1 MVLLCQTFSFAHSGF
16 REQMWRGAAWGA
28 TEPWGPPL
36 GNCRCEGE
44 HHNLGHSGKWL
55 VLSSDML
62 FHCAVTRGSWPQ
74 WVKRPRVLVGASD
87 MMPPECRG
95 CSMSYDTAG
104 LEVIGGT
111 AEALQN
117 QQQGQRGGTGYTCSL
132 KAYSER
138 PWLIECP
145 CWFWCNP

>member
-44 HHNLGHSGKWL
+44 HHNLRHSGKWL

-62 FHCAVTRGSWPQ
+62 FHCGVTRGSWPQ
-74 WVKRPRVLVGASD
+74 WVKRPRVLVSASD

-104 LEVIGGT
+104 LEVIGGDSRSAAEPT
-111 AEALQN
+111 A
-117 QQQGQRGGTGYTCSL
+117 GTEG
-132 KAYSER
+132 
-138 PWLIECP
+138 
-145 CWFWCNP
+145 

>member
-16 REQMWRGAAWGA
+16 REHVWWGAAWGDA
-28 TEPWGPPL
+28 EPWGPPL
-36 GNCRCEGE
+36 GNCRCEEE

-62 FHCAVTRGSWPQ
+62 FHCGVTRGSWPQ

-104 LEVIGGT
+104 LEVIGGDSRSAAEPT
-111 AEALQN
+111 A
-117 QQQGQRGGTGYTCSL
+117 GTEG
-132 KAYSER
+132 
-138 PWLIECP
+138 
-145 CWFWCNP
+145 

>member
-1 MVLLCQTFSFAHSGF
+1 M
-16 REQMWRGAAWGA
+16 
-28 TEPWGPPL
+28 

-62 FHCAVTRGSWPQ
+62 FHCGVTRGSWPQ
-74 WVKRPRVLVGASD
+74 WVKRPRVLVSASD

-104 LEVIGGT
+104 LEVIGGDSRSAAEPT
-111 AEALQN
+111 A
-117 QQQGQRGGTGYTCSL
+117 GTEGWNRVHVLLKSL
-132 KAYSER
+132 LRKTLAY
-138 PWLIECP
+138 
-145 CWFWCNP
+145 

>member
-16 REQMWRGAAWGA
+16 REQMWRDAAWGA
-28 TEPWGPPL
+28 TELWGPPL

-55 VLSSDML
+55 VLLSDML
-62 FHCAVTRGSWPQ
+62 FHCGVTRGSWPQ

-87 MMPPECRG
+87 TMPPECRG

-104 LEVIGGT
+104 LEVIGGDSRSAAEPT
-111 AEALQN
+111 A
-117 QQQGQRGGTGYTCSL
+117 GTEGWNRVHVLLKSL
-132 KAYSER
+132 LRKTLAY
-138 PWLIECP
+138 
-145 CWFWCNP
+145 

>member
-16 REQMWRGAAWGA
+16 REHVWWGAAWGA
-28 TEPWGPPL
+28 AEPWGPPL

-44 HHNLGHSGKWL
+44 HHNLRHSGKWL

-62 FHCAVTRGSWPQ
+62 FHCGVTRGSWPQ
-74 WVKRPRVLVGASD
+74 WVKRPRVLVSASD

-104 LEVIGGT
+104 LEVIGGDSRSAAEPT
-111 AEALQN
+111 A
-117 QQQGQRGGTGYTCSL
+117 GTEG
-132 KAYSER
+132 
-138 PWLIECP
+138 
-145 CWFWCNP
+145 

>member
-16 REQMWRGAAWGA
+16 REQMWWGAAWGA

-36 GNCRCEGE
+36 GNCRYEGE

-62 FHCAVTRGSWPQ
+62 FHCGVTRGSWPQ

-104 LEVIGGT
+104 LEVIGGDSRSAAEPT
-111 AEALQN
+111 A
-117 QQQGQRGGTGYTCSL
+117 GTEG
-132 KAYSER
+132 
-138 PWLIECP
+138 
-145 CWFWCNP
+145 